1 VKEDENFLGHIGA
14 ILARHPPDRNIG
26 MLHRRTILSLALAL
40 LPAAAAAADLSLY
53 ALFKHKAIVQVDGNR
68 RMLTA
73 GGEASPE
80 GVRLISTDT
89 EAEEAV
95 VELDGKRETLKLG
108 VVIAA
113 FTGAARESATLYA
126 DPNGSFHAQGSIN
139 GVPVTFLVDTGATS
153 VAINSALASR
163 IGIDYAR
170 GQPGYAKTASGFT
183 RVYGVQ
189 LRTVKVGDITLHN
202 IDAAVIDGAQPDVP
216 LLGMSFLNALEMRRD
231 GHIMELTRRY

>member
-1 VKEDENFLGHIGA
+1 
-14 ILARHPPDRNIG
+14 
-26 MLHRRTILSLALAL
+26 MTHRRAIFSLALML
-40 LPAAAAAADLSLY
+40 LPALAAAADLSLY
-53 ALFKHKAIVQVDGNR
+53 ALFKDKAIVQVDGNR
-68 RMLTA
+68 RMLSV

-80 GVRLISTDT
+80 GVKLVSTDT

-95 VELDGKRETLKLG
+95 VELGGKRETLKLG

-113 FTGAARESATLYA
+113 FTGAARESTTLYA
-126 DPNGSFHAQGSIN
+126 DASGSFHGRGSIN

-153 VAINSALASR
+153 IAINSALAQR
-163 IGIDYAR
+163 IGIDYTR

-189 LRTVKVGDITLHN
+189 LHTVKVGDITLHN
-202 IDAAVIDGAQPDVP
+202 IDAAVIEGSQPDVP